1 MGSKIITTTKK
12 NPRDNIAPRNVYH
25 WVHPVVVTRD
35 NQKYCFISLP
45 EVKEG
50 NRVIYK
56 IKYLND
62 AICSHHLLG
71 TNSFHLIL
79 PKIVKK
85 MEKQKGSITFSRI
98 LIEERAEL
106 RWSQGCGP
114 QSLPPCKVPSCPLGQ

>member
-71 TNSFHLIL
+71 TNSFHSIL

-85 MEKQKGSITFSRI
+85 NGKAERFHNFLKDPHRGKSRTEMESR
-98 LIEERAEL
+98 LWTAE
-106 RWSQGCGP
+106 SAP
-114 QSLPPCKVPSCPLGQ
+114 M